1 MKRLRTIPTMALC
14 FFALLT
20 SEHLL
25 ASELKQHLLSAIEA
39 PTGKSEGELSGS
51 MAEFFKAQTRSGSP
65 VRVQVRTIQRFTEAG
80 CARLEATLLQDS
92 VPTTNGRQIPF
103 AVRYELNL
111 CRNGQ
116 PPTEGMD
123 LDAASRAL
131 SSESSRQ

>member
-1 MKRLRTIPTMALC
+1 MNRSLAVPAMALC

-20 SEHLL
+20 SEDVL
-25 ASELKQHLLSAIEA
+25 ASELKSHLLAAIDA
-39 PTGKSEGELSGS
+39 PSGKSEGELNGA
-51 MAEFFKAQTRSGSP
+51 MAEFFKAQTRSSAP
-65 VRVQVRTIQRFTEAG
+65 VQVQVKTIMRFSAPG
-80 CARLEATLLQDS
+80 CARLEATLMQEA

-111 CRNGQ
+111 CRDGQ

-131 SSESSRQ
+131 SRHPPSQ